1 MLPTIRR
8 AARVRCP
15 WSAARRRGRFDLKDA
30 SSLRKPT
37 SRRGG
42 ETRTRLLAAAREQFA
57 QQGFDG
63 ASLRMIAQSAGI
75 TLALLHYHFGSKQ
88 DLYRSVW
95 VEQYSSAEERE
106 RREVYASVSTHG
118 PKEEALRRVIE
129 AAIFGPVHLLQDKR
143 GSEFI
148 TILARELAD
157 PKAAERGLLE
167 EFISPVSEDTQR
179 SLRKIVPDLTPELFH
194 TGLMLT
200 AAASQQIIH
209 YSTLTA
215 IGLETESADRL
226 PEMVPAMVDFV
237 LAGWKAL
244 GSL

>member
-1 MLPTIRR
+1 MEDTVL
-8 AARVRCP
+8 
-15 WSAARRRGRFDLKDA
+15 
-30 SSLRKPT
+30 LRKPT

-42 ETRTRLLAAAREQFA
+42 QTRTRLLSAAREQFA
-57 QQGFDG
+57 QQGYDG
-63 ASLRMIAQSAGI
+63 ATLRMIAQSAGI

-88 DLYRSVW
+88 DLYRAVW
-95 VEQYSSAEERE
+95 VEQYSSEEERE
-106 RREVYASVSTHG
+106 RRAIYASVSTNG
-118 PKEEALRRVIE
+118 PREDALRRVVE

-148 TILARELAD
+148 SILARELAD

-179 SLRKIVPDLTPELFH
+179 SLRTILPELTPERFH

-209 YSTLTA
+209 YPTLAA
-215 IGLETESADRL
+215 IGLDSEPPDRL
-226 PEMVPAMVDFV
+226 PDMVPAMVDFV
-237 LAGWKAL
+237 VAGWKAL
-244 GSL
+244 CSR